1 MKLRWRSLL
10 RVLQR
15 CRETKKFETI
25 CIKVVVISLI
35 FQHLPKQLL

>member
-15 CRETKKFETI
+15 CRETKKFEKI